1 MRRHGAKQ
9 GNRMDYRMARH
20 AAARH
25 TGMRSVRRI
34 AAAALGLA
42 LSLAGLSAQSV
53 AFGND
58 DPTNPAAT
66 DVTMIAFQQSW
77 KTIGDECTKT
87 YGPEGVKYV
96 QVSPPQESIQ
106 GTQWWT
112 VYQPVSYKLDSRF
125 GTEDEFKTMIS
136 QCDAAGVQIV
146 ADMVLNHT
154 TGHDVSWVDDQ
165 YGVAGTEYNGSYGRY
180 PGIGIYQYE
189 ESGNNHQYGL
199 PSGDFHTCKSN
210 VSDNISDYTNA
221 DEVWNCR
228 LSTMWDINTG
238 SDRVQNIQAE
248 YLAHLWEDGVRG
260 FRIDSAK
267 HMDPNDIASI
277 KRKFMTKAGITDE
290 QSFPWSQEV
299 IYHNG
304 ESEKFAPERYE
315 KNGQVTEFSY
325 AYSLLK
331 DFNGSITNLKNITSD
346 LLDDADNATVFVSN
360 WDTARGS
367 ETLKPVSGARYEL
380 ANAFMLGYDYGHPKI
395 LSDYA
400 FNESTQYDDGVKDS
414 TDTTVPK
421 ISMDDVCS
429 TQKDPTQMEYGDW
442 NCQQRWTSIRGMIKF
457 HNAVNG
463 TSVSNWQE
471 SGSNDI
477 AFERVDANGKSKG
490 LLALN
495 NTLQEHDVD
504 YTTSLPDGEYC
515 NVYASRTCSQTVTVS
530 GGHAKATIGK
540 RSAIAI
546 YAGAVKGAWT
556 ETTEPSGTYAPQ
568 YKDSPNSSLIGDK
581 TLTIYYKP
589 DESWGGQEVYVRY
602 TSDNGSGS
610 IAMSAVDVADST
622 NAAGWY
628 KADLPEGAN
637 LSAVKYHFASTQSGE
652 SDSTDW
658 NGGKRGTEYTAQ
670 VGATM
675 INVSGHRQ
683 QTGVPYTRNHA
694 AKTKVTVNFRSVS
707 GVGENASGVKVW
719 NGDDMESATYIPF
732 ESTPTQYGRKASGEL
747 DGDLATVHF
756 RIVDGADA
764 TGASEG
770 TAEQY
775 EASVWKLAKFGDAH
789 VSGAIEAWVDGAQ
802 PDTASDRSS
811 EKASPSATPQP
822 NDIKNPKNLTI
833 KLHYYR
839 PDGNYQ
845 EYSMESDAWKGWDLW
860 SWYAESTSGESQEF
874 TSHDEFGEV
883 AEYTLSQTAKG
894 VRNPWFIIRNGG
906 SSWTGKDCDD
916 NDREIPESV
925 ISMTAGNVENGVAE
939 FWIVSGDP
947 TVYTHPVNVAGITF
961 DTQGGGSSVP
971 AQAVAIG
978 GTASVPETPT
988 RDGYVFSKWTTD
1000 VAGEHEYDFA
1010 TTVSAPITLYAQW
1023 TEAKTVTFDVQ
1034 GGSEIAAQQVQTG
1047 KSAVRPENPERVG
1060 YAFAGWYTS
1069 ADTSGSEYDFT
1080 AAVNDDVT
1088 LYAKWTPNM
1097 YAVTFDSQGGSAVD
1111 AQQVAYGGYAT
1122 QPATPTRDGYTFVGW
1137 TTDAAGTT
1145 PYGFGM
1151 PVTGGI
1157 TLYAKWDDAG
1167 ATYHTVTI
1175 HLNDGDDYSSD
1186 LPQDMTLFV
1195 KEGEK
1200 LTIPDSAPSRGGYRF
1215 AGLTSDEQRKTDY
1228 DAGTAVTADMTLYA
1242 KWVKTWTVTFD
1253 TAGGSAV
1260 NSQTVDDGG
1269 VAVAP
1274 DPSPTRDD
1282 CRFTGWQYDGKSY
1295 DFGSK
1300 VTGDITLTAQWV
1312 RTAHQWTIT
1321 FDLNGGHA
1329 PAGKDAKTLYAER
1342 KVYDGDSLVSP
1353 TADIANEPQLD
1364 GYTFEGWSTVKDDAL
1379 AVSVVSFDSSG
1390 KSLMP
1395 IDRDGTLYALWSRE
1409 NRVVKPES
1417 SGSTGS
1423 STSYSGAYSDS
1434 YTGLNGLAA
1443 FDAIVRQ
1450 SGKFSGTNFGSVAE
1464 DYVKPKSVR

>member
-58 DPTNPAAT
+58 DPTKPAAT

-136 QCDAAGVQIV
+136 QCKAVGVRIV
-146 ADMVLNHT
+146 ADVVLNHT

-290 QSFPWSQEV
+290 RSFPWSQEV

-421 ISMDDVCS
+421 ISMDGMCA

-471 SGSNDI
+471 SGSNNI

-515 NVYASRTCSQTVTVS
+515 NVYASRTCSQTVTVRD
-530 GGHAKATIGK
+530 GHAKATIGK

-556 ETTEPSGTYAPQ
+556 EITEPSGTYAPQ

-581 TLTIYYKP
+581 ILTIYYKP
-589 DESWGGQEVYVRY
+589 DKSWNGQVYVRY

-610 IAMSAVDVADST
+610 IVMSAVDAADST
-622 NAAGWY
+622 NATGWY
-628 KADLPEGAN
+628 KADLPKDAN
-637 LSAVKYHFASTQSGE
+637 LSAVKYHFASTASG
-652 SDSTDW
+652 DSGKTDW
-658 NGGKRGTEYTAQ
+658 NGGVKDKEYTAK

-675 INVSGHRQ
+675 VNVSGHQ
-683 QTGVPYTRNHA
+683 QHAGVPFAGSHA
-694 AKTKVTVNFRSVS
+694 AVTTVTVNFKPAS
-707 GVGENASGVKVW
+707 GVGDAATGVQVW
-719 NGDDMESATYIPF
+719 SGDDSGNAVYIPF
-732 ESTPTQYGRKASGEL
+732 DDAQTRYGKKASKKL
-747 DGDLATVHF
+747 PGDLKSVHF
-756 RIVDGADA
+756 RIVDNKNA
-764 TGASEG
+764 TSASAG
-770 TAEQY
+770 TAERY
-775 EASVWKLAKFGDAH
+775 EASVWKLAKFDNAYVDGT
-789 VSGAIEAWVDGAQ
+789 IEAWVDGAQ
-802 PDTASDRSS
+802 PGSASNVSE
-811 EKASPSATPQP
+811 EKASPAATPQP
-822 NDIKNPKNLTI
+822 NDVKNPKNLTV

-947 TVYTHPVNVAGITF
+947 TIYTHPVNVTGVTF
-961 DTQGGGSSVP
+961 DTQGGSSVP
-971 AQAVAIG
+971 AQAVGVG
-978 GTASVPETPT
+978 GRATQPESPK
-988 RDGYVFSKWTTD
+988 RDGYVFSQWTTD
-1000 VAGEHEYDFA
+1000 AAGEHQYDFA
-1010 TTVSAPITLYAQW
+1010 TPVTAPITLYAQW
-1023 TEAKTVTFDVQ
+1023 TEAKTISFDTQ
-1034 GGSEIAAQQVQTG
+1034 GGSAVPAQQVKTG
-1047 KSAVRPENPERVG
+1047 ATAVRPDDPTRTG
-1060 YAFAGWYTS
+1060 YTFAEWYAS
-1069 ADTSGSEYDFT
+1069 ADYSGEPYDFT
-1080 AAVNDDVT
+1080 APVTADTT
-1088 LYAKWTPNM
+1088 LYAKWTPNK
-1097 YAVTFDSQGGSAVD
+1097 YTVTFDTQGGSAVS
-1111 AQQVAYGGYAT
+1111 AQQVAYGNLVT
-1122 QPATPTRDGYTFVGW
+1122 QPAAPTCEGYTFVGW
-1137 TTDAAGTT
+1137 ATDASGAT
-1145 PYGFGM
+1145 PYGFGT
-1151 PVTGGI
+1151 PVTGNM
-1157 TLYAKWDDAG
+1157 TLYAKWDNTG
-1167 ATYHTVTI
+1167 TTYHTVTI
-1175 HLNDGDDYSSD
+1175 HLSDGETYPSS

-1195 KEGEK
+1195 KDGETV
-1200 LTIPDSAPSRGGYRF
+1200 TIPDPAPTRDGYHF
-1215 AGLTSDEQRKTDY
+1215 ARLTTDEQRKSDY
-1228 DAGTAVTADMTLYA
+1228 DATTAVTADMTLYA
-1242 KWVKTWTVTFD
+1242 KWIKTWTVTFD
-1253 TAGGSAV
+1253 SVGGSDVAR
-1260 NSQTVDDGG
+1260 QTVDDGG
-1269 VAVAP
+1269 KATEPVP
-1274 DPSPTRDD
+1274 PTRDD
-1282 CRFTGWQYDGKSY
+1282 YHYQFIGWLRDGKAY
-1295 DFGSK
+1295 DFTTPVK
-1300 VTGDITLTAQWV
+1300 ADVTLTASWQ
-1312 RTAHQWTIT
+1312 RKAYQWTIS

-1329 PAGKDAKTLYAER
+1329 PAGKDASKLYTDQ
-1342 KVYDGDSLVSP
+1342 KVYDGDSLLSP
-1353 TADIANEPQLD
+1353 TVDVSNEPQLD
-1364 GYTFEGWSTVKDDAL
+1364 GYTFEGWSTVRNDAL
-1379 AVSVVSFDSSG
+1379 AKSVVAFDSSG

-1450 SGKFSGTNFGSVAE
+1450 SGKFSGTDFGSVAE

>member
-58 DPTNPAAT
+58 DPTKPAAT

-136 QCDAAGVQIV
+136 QCKAVGVRIV
-146 ADMVLNHT
+146 ADVVLNHT

-290 QSFPWSQEV
+290 RSFPWSQEV

-421 ISMDDVCS
+421 ISMDGVCA

-589 DESWGGQEVYVRY
+589 DESWDGQVYVRY

-961 DTQGGGSSVP
+961 DTQGGSSVP

-1010 TTVSAPITLYAQW
+1010 TTVSATITLYAQW

-1047 KSAVRPENPERVG
+1047 KLAVRPENPERVG

-1151 PVTGGI
+1151 PVTGDI

-1260 NSQTVDDGG
+1260 NSQTVDNGG

>member
-58 DPTNPAAT
+58 DPTKPAAT

-136 QCDAAGVQIV
+136 QCKAVGVRIV
-146 ADMVLNHT
+146 ADVVLNHT

-290 QSFPWSQEV
+290 RSFPWSQEV

-421 ISMDDVCS
+421 ISMDGVCA
-429 TQKDPTQMEYGDW
+429 TQNDPTQMEYGDW

-471 SGSNDI
+471 SGSNNI

-515 NVYASRTCSQTVTVS
+515 NVYASRTCSQTVTVRD
-530 GGHAKATIGK
+530 GHAKATIGK

-556 ETTEPSGTYAPQ
+556 EITEPSGTYAPQ

-589 DESWGGQEVYVRY
+589 DKSWNGQVYVRY

-610 IAMSAVDVADST
+610 IVMSAVDAADST
-622 NAAGWY
+622 NATGWY
-628 KADLPEGAN
+628 KADLPKGAN
-637 LSAVKYHFASTQSGE
+637 LSAVKYHFASTASG
-652 SDSTDW
+652 DSGKTDW
-658 NGGKRGTEYTAQ
+658 NGGVKDKEYTAK

-675 INVSGHRQ
+675 VNVSGHQ
-683 QTGVPYTRNHA
+683 QHAGVPFAGSHA
-694 AKTKVTVNFRSVS
+694 AVTTVTVNFKP
-707 GVGENASGVKVW
+707 ASGVSDAATGVQVW
-719 NGDDMESATYIPF
+719 SGDDSGNAVYIPF
-732 ESTPTQYGRKASGEL
+732 DDAQTRYGKKASEKL
-747 DGDLATVHF
+747 PGDLKSVHF
-756 RIVDGADA
+756 RIVDNKNA
-764 TGASEG
+764 TSASAG
-770 TAEQY
+770 TAERY
-775 EASVWKLAKFGDAH
+775 EASVWKLAKFDNAYVDGT
-789 VSGAIEAWVDGAQ
+789 IEAWVDGAQ
-802 PDTASDRSS
+802 PGSASNVSE
-811 EKASPSATPQP
+811 EKASPAATPQP
-822 NDIKNPKNLTI
+822 NDVKNPKNLTV

-883 AEYTLSQTAKG
+883 AEYTLSQTTKG

-925 ISMTAGNVENGVAE
+925 ISMTAKNVENGVAE

-947 TVYTHPVNVAGITF
+947 TIYTHPVNVTGVTF
-961 DTQGGGSSVP
+961 DTQGGSSVP
-971 AQAVAIG
+971 AQAVGVG
-978 GTASVPETPT
+978 GRATQPESPK
-988 RDGYVFSKWTTD
+988 RDGYVFSQWTTD
-1000 VAGEHEYDFA
+1000 AAGEHQYDFA
-1010 TTVSAPITLYAQW
+1010 TPVTAPITLYAQW
-1023 TEAKTVTFDVQ
+1023 TEAKTISFDTQ
-1034 GGSEIAAQQVQTG
+1034 GGSAVPAQQVKTG
-1047 KSAVRPENPERVG
+1047 ATAVRPDDPTRTG
-1060 YAFAGWYTS
+1060 YTFAEWYAS
-1069 ADTSGSEYDFT
+1069 ADYSGEPYDFT
-1080 AAVNDDVT
+1080 APVTADTT
-1088 LYAKWTPNM
+1088 LYAKWTPNK
-1097 YAVTFDSQGGSAVD
+1097 YTVTFDTQGGSAVS
-1111 AQQVAYGGYAT
+1111 AQQVAYGNLVT
-1122 QPATPTRDGYTFVGW
+1122 QPAAPTCEGYTFVGW
-1137 TTDAAGTT
+1137 ATDASGAT
-1145 PYGFGM
+1145 PYGFGT
-1151 PVTGGI
+1151 PVTGNM
-1157 TLYAKWDDAG
+1157 TLYAKWDNTG
-1167 ATYHTVTI
+1167 TTYHTVTI
-1175 HLNDGDDYSSD
+1175 HLSDGETYPSS

-1195 KEGEK
+1195 KDGETV
-1200 LTIPDSAPSRGGYRF
+1200 TIPDPAPTRDGYHF
-1215 AGLTSDEQRKTDY
+1215 ARLTTDEQRKSDY
-1228 DAGTAVTADMTLYA
+1228 DATTAVTADMTLYA
-1242 KWVKTWTVTFD
+1242 KWIKTWTVTFD
-1253 TAGGSAV
+1253 SVGGSDVAR
-1260 NSQTVDDGG
+1260 QTVNDGG
-1269 VAVAP
+1269 KATEPAP
-1274 DPSPTRDD
+1274 PTRDD
-1282 CRFTGWQYDGKSY
+1282 YHYQFIGWLRDGKAY
-1295 DFGSK
+1295 DFTTPVK
-1300 VTGDITLTAQWV
+1300 ADVTLTASWQ
-1312 RTAHQWTIT
+1312 RKAYQWTIS

-1329 PAGKDAKTLYAER
+1329 PAGKDASKLYTDQ
-1342 KVYDGDSLVSP
+1342 KVYDGDSLLSP
-1353 TADIANEPQLD
+1353 TVDVSNEPQLD
-1364 GYTFEGWSTVKDDAL
+1364 GYTFEGWSTVRNDAL
-1379 AVSVVSFDSSG
+1379 AKSVVAFDSSG

-1450 SGKFSGTNFGSVAE
+1450 SGKFSGTDFGSVAE

>member
-58 DPTNPAAT
+58 DPTKPAAT

-136 QCDAAGVQIV
+136 QCKAVGVRIV
-146 ADMVLNHT
+146 ADVVLNHT

-290 QSFPWSQEV
+290 RSFPWSQEV

-421 ISMDDVCS
+421 ISMDGVCA

-471 SGSNDI
+471 SGSNNI

-515 NVYASRTCSQTVTVS
+515 NVYASRTCSQTVTVRD
-530 GGHAKATIGK
+530 GHAKATIGK

-556 ETTEPSGTYAPQ
+556 EITEPSGTYAPQ

-589 DESWGGQEVYVRY
+589 DKSWNGQVYVRY

-610 IAMSAVDVADST
+610 IVMSAVDAADST
-622 NAAGWY
+622 NATGWY
-628 KADLPEGAN
+628 KADLPKGAN
-637 LSAVKYHFASTQSGE
+637 LSAVKYHFASTASG
-652 SDSTDW
+652 DSGKTDW
-658 NGGKRGTEYTAQ
+658 NGGVKDKEYTAK

-675 INVSGHRQ
+675 VNVSGHQ
-683 QTGVPYTRNHA
+683 QHAGVPFAGSHA
-694 AKTKVTVNFRSVS
+694 AVTTVTVNFKPAS
-707 GVGENASGVKVW
+707 GVGDAATGVQVW
-719 NGDDMESATYIPF
+719 SGDDSGNAVYIPF
-732 ESTPTQYGRKASGEL
+732 DDAQTRYGKKASKKL
-747 DGDLATVHF
+747 PGDLKSVHF
-756 RIVDGADA
+756 RIVDNKNA
-764 TGASEG
+764 TSASAG
-770 TAEQY
+770 TAERY
-775 EASVWKLAKFGDAH
+775 EASVWKLAKFDNAYVDGT
-789 VSGAIEAWVDGAQ
+789 IEAWVDGAQ
-802 PDTASDRSS
+802 PGSASNVSE
-811 EKASPSATPQP
+811 EKASPAATPQP
-822 NDIKNPKNLTI
+822 NDVKNPKNLTV

-925 ISMTAGNVENGVAE
+925 ISMAAGNVENGVAE

-947 TVYTHPVNVAGITF
+947 TIYTHPVNVTGVTF
-961 DTQGGGSSVP
+961 DTQGGSSVP

-1023 TEAKTVTFDVQ
+1023 TEAKTVTFDSQ

-1047 KSAVRPENPERVG
+1047 KPAVRPENPERVG

-1069 ADTSGSEYDFT
+1069 TDTSGSEYDFT
-1080 AAVNDDVT
+1080 AAVTDDVT

-1097 YAVTFDSQGGSAVD
+1097 YTVTFNSQGGSAVD

-1200 LTIPDSAPSRGGYRF
+1200 LTTPDPAPSRVGYRF
-1215 AGLTSDEQRKTDY
+1215 AGLTEDKERKTDY
-1228 DAGTAVTADMTLYA
+1228 DADTAVTADMTLYA

-1329 PAGKDAKTLYAER
+1329 PAGKDAKTLYAKR

>member
-589 DESWGGQEVYVRY
+589 DESWDGQVYVRY

-764 TGASEG
+764 TGASAG
-770 TAEQY
+770 TVEQY

-961 DTQGGGSSVP
+961 DTQGGSSVP

-1010 TTVSAPITLYAQW
+1010 TTVSALITLYAQW

-1047 KSAVRPENPERVG
+1047 KSAVRPGNPERVG

-1200 LTIPDSAPSRGGYRF
+1200 LTTPDPAPSRVGYRF
-1215 AGLTSDEQRKTDY
+1215 VGLTEDKERKTDY
-1228 DAGTAVTADMTLYA
+1228 DADTAVTADMTLYA

-1274 DPSPTRDD
+1274 KSSPTRDD
-1282 CRFTGWQYDGKSY
+1282 CQFTGWQYDGKSY
-1295 DFGSK
+1295 DFSSK

-1321 FDLNGGHA
+1321 FDLNGGQP
-1329 PAGKDAKTLYAER
+1329 PAGKDEKTLYADQ

-1379 AVSVVSFDSSG
+1379 AKSVVAFDSSG

>member
-58 DPTNPAAT
+58 DPTKPAAT

-136 QCDAAGVQIV
+136 QCKAVGVQIV
-146 ADMVLNHT
+146 ADVVLNHT

-589 DESWGGQEVYVRY
+589 DESWDGQVYVRY

-961 DTQGGGSSVP
+961 DTQGGSSVP

>member
-136 QCDAAGVQIV
+136 QCNAAGVQIV

-290 QSFPWSQEV
+290 RSFPWSQEV

-421 ISMDDVCS
+421 ISMDDVCA

-471 SGSNDI
+471 SGSNNI

-589 DESWGGQEVYVRY
+589 DESWDGQVYVRY

-637 LSAVKYHFASTQSGE
+637 LSAVKYHFASTQSGD

-658 NGGKRGTEYTAQ
+658 NGGKQGTEYTAH

-764 TGASEG
+764 TGASAG

-961 DTQGGGSSVP
+961 DTQGGSSVP

-1195 KEGEK
+1195 KEGET

>member
-136 QCDAAGVQIV
+136 QCNAAGVQIV

-331 DFNGSITNLKNITSD
+331 GFNGSITNLKNITSD

-380 ANAFMLGYDYGHPKI
+380 ANAFMLGYGYGHPKI

-421 ISMDDVCS
+421 ISMDGVCA

-471 SGSNDI
+471 SGSNNI
-477 AFERVDANGKSKG
+477 AFERADANGKSKG

-589 DESWGGQEVYVRY
+589 DKSWDGQVYVRY

-637 LSAVKYHFASTQSGE
+637 LSAVKYHFASTQSGD

-658 NGGKRGTEYTAQ
+658 NGGKQGTEYTAH

-764 TGASEG
+764 TGASAG

-961 DTQGGGSSVP
+961 DTQGGSSVP

-1312 RTAHQWTIT
+1312 RTADQWTIT

-1443 FDAIVRQ
+1443 FDATVRQ

>member
-589 DESWGGQEVYVRY
+589 DESWDGQVYVRY

-961 DTQGGGSSVP
+961 DTQGGSSVP

-1010 TTVSAPITLYAQW
+1010 TTVSATITLYAQW

-1047 KSAVRPENPERVG
+1047 KLAVRPENPERVG

-1151 PVTGGI
+1151 PVTGDI

-1443 FDAIVRQ
+1443 FDAIVRR

>member
-136 QCDAAGVQIV
+136 QCNAAGVQIV
-146 ADMVLNHT
+146 ADVVINHT

-290 QSFPWSQEV
+290 RSFPWSQEV

-421 ISMDDVCS
+421 ISMDDVCA

-471 SGSNDI
+471 SGSNNI

-589 DESWGGQEVYVRY
+589 DESWDGQVYVRY

-622 NAAGWY
+622 NTAGWY

-637 LSAVKYHFASTQSGE
+637 LSAVKYHFASTQSGD

-658 NGGKRGTEYTAQ
+658 NGGKQGTEYTAH

-764 TGASEG
+764 TGASAG

-961 DTQGGGSSVP
+961 DTQGGSSVP

-1300 VTGDITLTAQWV
+1300 VTGDITLTAQWM

>member
-136 QCDAAGVQIV
+136 QCNAAGVQIV
-146 ADMVLNHT
+146 ADVVINHT

-290 QSFPWSQEV
+290 RSFPWSQEV

-304 ESEKFAPERYE
+304 ESEKFAPERYK

-421 ISMDDVCS
+421 ISMDDVCA

-471 SGSNDI
+471 SGSNNI

-589 DESWGGQEVYVRY
+589 DESWDGQVYVRY

-628 KADLPEGAN
+628 KADLPEDAN
-637 LSAVKYHFASTQSGE
+637 LSAVKYHFASTQSGD

-658 NGGKRGTEYTAQ
+658 NGGKQGTEYTAH

-764 TGASEG
+764 TGASAG

-961 DTQGGGSSVP
+961 DTQGGSSVP

-988 RDGYVFSKWTTD
+988 RDGYVFSKWTAD

>member
-136 QCDAAGVQIV
+136 QCNAAGVQIV

-290 QSFPWSQEV
+290 RSFPWSQEV

-331 DFNGSITNLKNITSD
+331 GFNGSITNLKNITSD

-380 ANAFMLGYDYGHPKI
+380 ANAFMLGYGYGHPKI

-421 ISMDDVCS
+421 ISMDGVCA

-471 SGSNDI
+471 SGSNNI
-477 AFERVDANGKSKG
+477 AFERADANGKSKG

-530 GGHAKATIGK
+530 GGRAKATIGK

-589 DESWGGQEVYVRY
+589 DKSWDGQVYVRY

-637 LSAVKYHFASTQSGE
+637 LSAVKYHFASTQSGD

-658 NGGKRGTEYTAQ
+658 NGGKQGTEYTAH

-764 TGASEG
+764 TGASAG

-961 DTQGGGSSVP
+961 DTQGGSSVP

>member
-136 QCDAAGVQIV
+136 QCNAAGVQIV

-421 ISMDDVCS
+421 ISMDGVCA

-471 SGSNDI
+471 SGSNNI
-477 AFERVDANGKSKG
+477 AFERADANGKSKG

-581 TLTIYYKP
+581 TLTICYKP
-589 DESWGGQEVYVRY
+589 DKSWDGQVYVRY

-637 LSAVKYHFASTQSGE
+637 LSAVKYHFAYTQSGD

-658 NGGKRGTEYTAQ
+658 NGGKQGTEYTAH

-764 TGASEG
+764 TGASAG

-961 DTQGGGSSVP
+961 DTQGGSSVP

-1122 QPATPTRDGYTFVGW
+1122 QPATPARDGYTFVGW

>member
-136 QCDAAGVQIV
+136 QCNAAGVQIV

-331 DFNGSITNLKNITSD
+331 GFNGSITNLKNITSD

-380 ANAFMLGYDYGHPKI
+380 ANAFMLGYGYGHPKI

-421 ISMDDVCS
+421 ISMDGVCA

-471 SGSNDI
+471 SGSNNI
-477 AFERVDANGKSKG
+477 AFERADANGKSKG

-530 GGHAKATIGK
+530 GGRAKATIGK

-589 DESWGGQEVYVRY
+589 DKSWDGQVYVRY

-637 LSAVKYHFASTQSGE
+637 LSAVKYHFASTQSGD

-658 NGGKRGTEYTAQ
+658 NGGKQGTEYTAH

-764 TGASEG
+764 TGASAG

-961 DTQGGGSSVP
+961 DTQGGSSVP